1 MKPLMILGLALAL
14 TACGSRGDLKLEE
27 GKSLPPAPYGARE
40 TPTPDELLEPAPE
53 TRPGRSDEILTESE
67 ERGDDPFDLPP
78 PGAR

>member
-14 TACGSRGDLKLEE
+14 SACGSRGALELEE
-27 GKSLPPAPYGARE
+27 GKTLPPAPYGARE
-40 TPTPDELLEPAPE
+40 TPTPDQLLEPAPE

>member
-40 TPTPDELLEPAPE
+40 TPTPDKLLEPAPE

>member
-27 GKSLPPAPYGARE
+27 GKTLPPAPYGARE
-40 TPTPDELLEPAPE
+40 TPTPDKLLEPAPE